1 MISAPHLK
9 NTLDTHHL
17 TLATA
22 TLHAIKREAYGNLT
36 TYMKVLRLEQI
47 QEEKIPTVFLLL
59 PCNEDDSELSAADG
73 KFYAQNS

>member
-1 MISAPHLK
+1 MLL
-9 NTLDTHHL
+9 NG
-17 TLATA
+17 
-22 TLHAIKREAYGNLT
+22 KRTEILQH
-36 TYMKVLRLEQI
+36 MKVLRLEQI